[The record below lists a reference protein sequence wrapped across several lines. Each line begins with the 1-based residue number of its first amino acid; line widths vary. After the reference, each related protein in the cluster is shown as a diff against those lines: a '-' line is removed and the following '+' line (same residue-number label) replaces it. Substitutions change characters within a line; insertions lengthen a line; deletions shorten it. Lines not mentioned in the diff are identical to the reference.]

1 MACKC
6 LPCFRFFK
14 RLGVHGGART
24 SAYHAKARNRQPFAH
39 KLIHRLWAGQ
49 KTQAWRHFVTD
60 FSNSCDV
67 VLRVA
72 VPTPQHSGLGAPLDY
87 RHTEALAPGSLVRVP
102 LGRREVLGLVWD
114 GVAEPDAGLA
124 LKTIA
129 NVLNLPPLDAGWR
142 ALIRFAAAYYQ
153 RGLGEL
159 ALSALPSTLA
169 QLDATQLA
177 RRLKRQPGAVA
188 AADVGAAPALQP
200 GQQQAVAAIEAQLHG
215 RAPVQPQLLWGLTG
229 SGKIEVYLHAAAT
242 ALALGKQ
249 VLVLVP
255 EINLTPQ
262 LQARFA
268 ARFGAERV
276 ACLHSGLTPAQRLR
290 DWLRAHSGQ
299 ADLVLGTR
307 LAVLA
312 SLPRLGL
319 VVVDEEHDPSFKAQD
334 GARHSAR
341 DLAVWRAAHLGIPV
355 VLGSATPSLESWHN
369 AQTGRYQRLDL
380 LERIGAAQLPK
391 VRLLDLNTLPPPK
404 GPGATPPPFAPAL
417 MAAIEQRI
425 ARGEQSL
432 LLLNRRGYAPVL
444 HCGQCSWR
452 SGCPHCSAWRV
463 FHKSDRTLRCHHC
476 GFTERVPS
484 ACPDCGN
491 QDIAPIGRGTERLEE
506 QLEHLLPHARL
517 ARLDADST
525 AKAGSL
531 EAQLARVHAGE
542 VDVLVGTQMIAKGHD
557 FRNVTLVAA
566 LNPDNLLFSSDFRA
580 PERLFALLMQ
590 AGGRAGRAGA
600 VGDNP
605 AEMWVQT
612 HQPRHPLYQALLK
625 HDFTAFAASQLEE
638 RQAAG
643 LPPFVHL
650 ALLRADSRDETGAR
664 DFLKAAAAAGQAL
677 APDADLFWYPPVPHP
692 VPKVA
697 NQWRWQML
705 IESPARTPLQRAL
718 AAWLPA
724 LHALRR
730 QHRGLT
736 RWAIDVDPLAI

>member
-1 MACKC
+1 M
-6 LPCFRFFK
+6 
-14 RLGVHGGART
+14 
-24 SAYHAKARNRQPFAH
+24 
-39 KLIHRLWAGQ
+39 
-49 KTQAWRHFVTD
+49 
-60 FSNSCDV
+60 
-67 VLRVA
+67 
-72 VPTPQHSGLGAPLDY
+72 PTPQHSGLGQPLDY
-87 RHTEALAPGSLVRVP
+87 RAPAPLPPGSLVRVP
-102 LGRREVLGLVWD
+102 LGRRQVLGVVWETVTD
-114 GVAEPDAGLA
+114 SPDYPPEALKPVDSVLA
-124 LKTIA
+124 LA
-129 NVLNLPPLDAGWR
+129 PLDAGWR

-153 RGLGEL
+153 RGLGEM
-159 ALSALPSTLA
+159 AASALPGTLA
-169 QLDATQLA
+169 QLDETQLA
-177 RRLKRQPGAVA
+177 RRLKRLPTEAGVGAVA
-188 AADVGAAPALQP
+188 AAPALQA
-200 GQQQAVAAIEAQLHG
+200 GQQAAVERLSAQLHG
-215 RAPVQPQLLWGLTG
+215 QSPAQPVLLWGLTG
-229 SGKIEVYLHAAAT
+229 SGKTEVYLHAAAQ
-242 ALALGKQ
+242 ALALGRQ

-299 ADLVLGTR
+299 AELVLGTR

-319 VVVDEEHDPSFKAQD
+319 IVVDEEHDASFKAQD
-334 GARHSAR
+334 GARQSAR
-341 DLAVWRAAHLGIPV
+341 DLAVWRAANLRIPI
-355 VLGSATPSLESWHN
+355 VLGSATPSLETWHN
-369 AQTGRYQRLDL
+369 AQQGRYQRADL
-380 LERIGAAQLPK
+380 IERIGAAPLPK
-391 VRLLDLNTLPPPK
+391 VRLVDLSNQPFPK
-404 GPGATPPPFAPAL
+404 GPGATPPPLVPQL
-417 MAAIEQRI
+417 LQAIEQRI

-476 GFTERVPS
+476 GFTERVPT

-506 QLEHLLPHARL
+506 QLESLLPGARL
-517 ARLDADST
+517 ARLDADT
-525 AKAGSL
+525 TKLAGSL

-557 FRNVTLVAA
+557 FRRVTLVAA
-566 LNPDNLLFSSDFRA
+566 LNPDNLLYSSDFRA

-600 VGDNP
+600 LSEHP

-612 HQPRHPLYQALLK
+612 HQPRHPLYQALQR
-625 HDFTAFAASQLEE
+625 HDFAAFAASQLEE
-638 RQAAG
+638 RQSAG
-643 LPPFVHL
+643 LPPFAHL
-650 ALLRADSRDETGAR
+650 ALLRADSRDEEGAR
-664 DFLKAAAAAGQAL
+664 DFLRAAAEAGRAVDPGE
-677 APDADLFWYPPVPHP
+677 ALFWYPPIPHP

-705 IESPARTPLQRAL
+705 VECSQRAPLQRAL
-718 AAWLPA
+718 AGWVPA
-724 LHALRR
+724 LH
-730 QHRGLT
+730 GLKRTHKSVT